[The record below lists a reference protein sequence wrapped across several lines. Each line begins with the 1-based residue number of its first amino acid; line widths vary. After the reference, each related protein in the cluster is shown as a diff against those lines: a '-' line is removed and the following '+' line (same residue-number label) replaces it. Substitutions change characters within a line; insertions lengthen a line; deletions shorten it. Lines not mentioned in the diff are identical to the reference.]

1 MRCSQLSSTSRRCL
15 PPTARATDSVEISQA
30 SFSPSV
36 LATVDGTRPGSDNEA
51 SSTIPPVFKVG
62 EEVTDGFDGER
73 GLPDAAGARQ
83 GHYPIGRDEV
93 SHKLRSRGP
102 TDQARNER
110 GKIVRRWRSGCAGQ
124 G

>member
-1 MRCSQLSSTSRRCL
+1 MSSTNGASDRLRRNL
-15 PPTARATDSVEISQA
+15 AAELQPERAGYRGRHEAGVGQRGQFDE
-30 SFSPSV
+30 PS
-36 LATVDGTRPGSDNEA
+36 
-51 SSTIPPVFKVG
+51 PVFKVG

-83 GHYPIGRDEV
+83 GHHPIGRDEV
-93 SHKLRSRGP
+93 SDKLRSRGP